1 MRCAS
6 TAERRGAPGTAAA
19 AAPHRP
25 RGRRRRAA
33 RPEPPLGAGG
43 GERVAAGGEGVGGSL
58 WLYRV
63 LGVSHALRF
72 FDVCILVGF
81 FWGGGGEGG
90 TQCFAFLSRGG
101 YHFASLHGEGEYR
114 HRFGSLCS
122 PPQPYPCT
130 GGLDAVHP
138 CLGRGPLSLCRF
150 SRWRES
156 RTPQLWWRFLPMHGV
171 GVSGCL
177 HLPSGRSP
185 RALSMGGSR
194 SLCIRT
200 WSVWGGGG

>member
-1 MRCAS
+1 MRALRS
-6 TAERRGAPGTAAA
+6 
-19 AAPHRP
+19 
-25 RGRRRRAA
+25 
-33 RPEPPLGAGG
+33 GAGLPARRQPQPRTG
-43 GERVAAGGEGVGGSL
+43 PGAAGAAQLARSPPSEPAEVSGWLRGGKV
-58 WLYRV
+58 W
-63 LGVSHALRF
+63 GGP
-72 FDVCILVGF
+72 CGF
-81 FWGGGGEGG
+81 IGFWGSPTLCGFLMFAFWWVFFGGGEGG
-90 TQCFAFLSRGG
+90 AQYFAFLSRGG

-138 CLGRGPLSLCRF
+138 CLGRGPLSLRRF